1 MKKNV
6 FLVALLAMGLT
17 TFTACDEEN
26 NEKTI
31 PEGIADVN
39 FEEDQ
44 TAVTDANLT
53 NWVQYSVQVANLLTK
68 DASDLKNAWTD
79 SYNGGEWRDVIAKAP
94 TGTGKTFASYSN
106 CVQQIIEGCADI
118 ANEVGTA
125 KIGEPRDLWEKGS
138 YKDAVYAVESWYSFH
153 SIDDYTNNILSI
165 RNAVYGTR
173 NGEQA
178 AQSVASYLKANNV
191 SLYNSLVTKI
201 NAAVSAIQGIKS
213 PLRSYLGSNTVLA
226 AQNACSALEKVL
238 TNDLKPV
245 MMAAS
250 EEDLKPIIVN
260 YTDHV
265 VLPTYADL
273 LADNTALN
281 TAIRTLANTAGE
293 YQAGTKTVADVNQA
307 FKAAAAQWITARE
320 PWETSEAFLFGP
332 VADKGLDP
340 NMDSW
345 PLDVD
350 ALKNTLASGKFDNLT
365 WEGEFDENDET
376 IAAVQNVRGFHTL
389 EFLLF
394 YNGKPRTL
402 SK

>member
-79 SYNGGEWRDVIAKAP
+79 SYNGGDAYSEQFKNP
-94 TGTGKTFASYSN
+94 GTGKTFASYSN

-201 NAAVSAIQGIKS
+201 NTAVNAIQGIKS

-226 AQNACSALEKVL
+226 AQDACSALEKVL

-250 EEDLKPIIVN
+250 EEDLKPIIIN
-260 YTDHV
+260 YTDNV

-293 YQAGTKTVADVNQA
+293 YQAGTKTVADVNLA
-307 FKAAAAQWITARE
+307 FKAAALQWITARE

-350 ALKNTLASGKFDNLT
+350 ALKNTLSSGRFDNLT

>member
-79 SYNGGEWRDVIAKAP
+79 SYNGGDAYSEQFKNP
-94 TGTGKTFASYSN
+94 GTGKTFASYSN

-173 NGEQA
+173 NGEQT

-191 SLYNSLVTKI
+191 SFYNSLVTKI
-201 NAAVSAIQGIKS
+201 NTAVNAIQGIKS
-213 PLRSYLGSNTVLA
+213 PLRNYLGSNTVLA
-226 AQNACSALEKVL
+226 AQDACLALEKVL

-250 EEDLKPIIVN
+250 EEDLKPIIIN

-293 YQAGTKTVADVNQA
+293 YQAGTKTVADVNLA
-307 FKAAAAQWITARE
+307 FKAAALLWITARE

-394 YNGKPRTL
+394 YNGTPRTL

>member
-79 SYNGGEWRDVIAKAP
+79 SYNGGDAYSEQFKNP
-94 TGTGKTFASYSN
+94 GTGKTFASYSN

-201 NAAVSAIQGIKS
+201 NTAVNAIQGIKS

-226 AQNACSALEKVL
+226 AQDACSALEKVL

-250 EEDLKPIIVN
+250 EEDLKPIIIN
-260 YTDHV
+260 YTDNV

-273 LADNTALN
+273 LADDTALN

-293 YQAGTKTVADVNQA
+293 YQAGTKTVADVNLA
-307 FKAAAAQWITARE
+307 FKAAALLWITARE

-350 ALKNTLASGKFDNLT
+350 ALKNTLASGRFDNLT

>member
-31 PEGIADVN
+31 PEGIADVD

-79 SYNGGEWRDVIAKAP
+79 SYNGGDAYSEQFKNP
-94 TGTGKTFASYSN
+94 GTGKTFASYSN

-201 NAAVSAIQGIKS
+201 NTAVNAIQGIKS

-226 AQNACSALEKVL
+226 AQDACSALEKVL

-250 EEDLKPIIVN
+250 EEDLKPIIIN
-260 YTDHV
+260 YTDNV

-293 YQAGTKTVADVNQA
+293 YQAGTKTVADVNLA
-307 FKAAAAQWITARE
+307 FKAAALLWITARE

-365 WEGEFDENDET
+365 WEGEFDEDDET

-394 YNGKPRTL
+394 YNGTPRTL

>member
-39 FEEDQ
+39 FEENQ

-79 SYNGGEWRDVIAKAP
+79 SYNGGDAYSEQFKNP
-94 TGTGKTFASYSN
+94 GTGKTFASYSN

-201 NAAVSAIQGIKS
+201 NTAVNAIQGIKS

-226 AQNACSALEKVL
+226 AQDACSALEKVL

-250 EEDLKPIIVN
+250 EEDLKPIIIN
-260 YTDHV
+260 YTDNV

-293 YQAGTKTVADVNQA
+293 YQAGTKTVADVNLA
-307 FKAAAAQWITARE
+307 FKAAATQWITARE

-350 ALKNTLASGKFDNLT
+350 ALKNTLSSGRFDNLT

-394 YNGKPRTL
+394 YNGTPRTL

>member
-1 MKKNV
+1 
-6 FLVALLAMGLT
+6 
-17 TFTACDEEN
+17 
-26 NEKTI
+26 
-31 PEGIADVN
+31 
-39 FEEDQ
+39 
-44 TAVTDANLT
+44 
-53 NWVQYSVQVANLLTK
+53 
-68 DASDLKNAWTD
+68 
-79 SYNGGEWRDVIAKAP
+79 
-94 TGTGKTFASYSN
+94 
-106 CVQQIIEGCADI
+106 
-118 ANEVGTA
+118 
-125 KIGEPRDLWEKGS
+125 
-138 YKDAVYAVESWYSFH
+138 
-153 SIDDYTNNILSI
+153 
-165 RNAVYGTR
+165 
-173 NGEQA
+173 
-178 AQSVASYLKANNV
+178 V

-201 NAAVSAIQGIKS
+201 NTAVNAIQGIKS

-226 AQNACSALEKVL
+226 AQDACSALEKVL

-250 EEDLKPIIVN
+250 EEDLKPIIIN

-293 YQAGTKTVADVNQA
+293 YQAGTKTVADVNLA
-307 FKAAAAQWITARE
+307 FKAAATQWITARE

>member
-68 DASDLKNAWTD
+68 DASDLKSAWTD
-79 SYNGGEWRDVIAKAP
+79 SYNGGDAYSEQFKNP
-94 TGTGKTFASYSN
+94 GTGKTFASYSN

-178 AQSVASYLKANNV
+178 VQSVASYLKANNV

-201 NAAVSAIQGIKS
+201 NTAVNAIQGIKS
-213 PLRSYLGSNTVLA
+213 PLRSFLGSNTVLA
-226 AQNACSALEKVL
+226 AQDACSALEKVL

-250 EEDLKPIIVN
+250 EEDLKPIIIS
-260 YTDHV
+260 YTDNV

-293 YQAGTKTVADVNQA
+293 YQAGTKTVADVNLA

-365 WEGEFDENDET
+365 WEGEFDEDDET

>member
-79 SYNGGEWRDVIAKAP
+79 SYNGGDAYSEQFKNP
-94 TGTGKTFASYSN
+94 GTGKTFASYSN

-178 AQSVASYLKANNV
+178 AQSVASYLKTNNV

-201 NAAVSAIQGIKS
+201 NTAVNAIQGIKS

-226 AQNACSALEKVL
+226 AQDACSALEKVL

-250 EEDLKPIIVN
+250 EEDLKPIIIN
-260 YTDHV
+260 YTDNV

-293 YQAGTKTVADVNQA
+293 YQAGTKTVADVNLA
-307 FKAAAAQWITARE
+307 FKAAALLWITARE

-350 ALKNTLASGKFDNLT
+350 ALKNTLASGRFDNLT

-394 YNGKPRTL
+394 YNGTPRTL

>member
-79 SYNGGEWRDVIAKAP
+79 SYNGGDAYSEQFKNP
-94 TGTGKTFASYSN
+94 GTGKTFASYSN

-178 AQSVASYLKANNV
+178 AQSVASYLKDNNV

-201 NAAVSAIQGIKS
+201 TTAVNAIQGIKS
-213 PLRSYLGSNTVLA
+213 PLRSFLGSNTVLA

-250 EEDLKPIIVN
+250 EEDLKPIIIN
-260 YTDHV
+260 YTDNV

-281 TAIRTLANTAGE
+281 TAIRTLANTANE
-293 YQAGTKTVADVNQA
+293 YQAGTKTVADVNLA
-307 FKAAAAQWITARE
+307 FKAAALQWITARE

-394 YNGKPRTL
+394 YNGTPRTL

>member
-79 SYNGGEWRDVIAKAP
+79 SYNGGDAYSEQFKNP
-94 TGTGKTFASYSN
+94 GTGKTFASYSN

-178 AQSVASYLKANNV
+178 AQSVASYLKANYV

-201 NAAVSAIQGIKS
+201 TTAVNAIQGIKS
-213 PLRSYLGSNTVLA
+213 PLRSFLGSNTVLA

-250 EEDLKPIIVN
+250 EEDLKPIIIN
-260 YTDHV
+260 YTDNV

-281 TAIRTLANTAGE
+281 TAIRTLANTANE
-293 YQAGTKTVADVNQA
+293 YQAGTKTVADVNLA
-307 FKAAAAQWITARE
+307 FKAAALQWITARE

-394 YNGKPRTL
+394 YNGTPRTL

>member
-79 SYNGGEWRDVIAKAP
+79 SYNGGDAYSEQFKNP
-94 TGTGKTFASYSN
+94 GTGKTFASYSN

-201 NAAVSAIQGIKS
+201 NTAVNAIQGIKS

-226 AQNACSALEKVL
+226 AQDACSALEKVL

-250 EEDLKPIIVN
+250 EEDLKPIIIN
-260 YTDHV
+260 YTDNV

-293 YQAGTKTVADVNQA
+293 YQAGTKTVADVNLA
-307 FKAAAAQWITARE
+307 FKAAALLWITARE

-350 ALKNTLASGKFDNLT
+350 ALKNTLASGRFDNLT

-394 YNGKPRTL
+394 YNGTPRTL

>member
-79 SYNGGEWRDVIAKAP
+79 SYNGSDAYSEQFKNP
-94 TGTGKTFASYSN
+94 GTGKTFASYSN

-125 KIGEPRDLWEKGS
+125 KIGEPRDLWEKGN

-201 NAAVSAIQGIKS
+201 NTAVNAIQGIKS

-226 AQNACSALEKVL
+226 AQDACSALEKVL

-250 EEDLKPIIVN
+250 EEDLKPIIIN

-293 YQAGTKTVADVNQA
+293 YQAGTKTVADVNLA

-350 ALKNTLASGKFDNLT
+350 ALKNTLASGRFDNLT
-365 WEGEFDENDET
+365 WEGEFDEDDET

-394 YNGKPRTL
+394 YNGTPRTL

>member
-39 FEEDQ
+39 FEENQ

-79 SYNGGEWRDVIAKAP
+79 SYNGGDAYSEQFKNP
-94 TGTGKTFASYSN
+94 GTGKTFASYSN

-201 NAAVSAIQGIKS
+201 NTAVNAIQGIKS

-226 AQNACSALEKVL
+226 AQDACSALEKVL

-250 EEDLKPIIVN
+250 EEDLKPIIIN
-260 YTDHV
+260 YTDNV

-293 YQAGTKTVADVNQA
+293 YQAGTKTVADVNLA
-307 FKAAAAQWITARE
+307 FKAAALLWITARE

>member
-79 SYNGGEWRDVIAKAP
+79 SYNGGDAYSEQFKNP
-94 TGTGKTFASYSN
+94 GTGKTFASYSN

-201 NAAVSAIQGIKS
+201 NTAVNAIQGIKS

-226 AQNACSALEKVL
+226 AQDACSALEKVL

-250 EEDLKPIIVN
+250 EEDLKPIIIN
-260 YTDHV
+260 YTDNV

-307 FKAAAAQWITARE
+307 FKTAAAQWITARE

-394 YNGKPRTL
+394 YNGTPRTL

>member
-79 SYNGGEWRDVIAKAP
+79 SYNGGDAYSEQFKNP
-94 TGTGKTFASYSN
+94 GTGKTFASYSN

-201 NAAVSAIQGIKS
+201 TTAVNAIQGIKS
-213 PLRSYLGSNTVLA
+213 PLRSFLGSNTVLA

-250 EEDLKPIIVN
+250 EEDLKPIIIN
-260 YTDHV
+260 YTDNV

-281 TAIRTLANTAGE
+281 TAIRTLANTANE
-293 YQAGTKTVADVNQA
+293 YQAGTKTVADVNLA
-307 FKAAAAQWITARE
+307 FKAAALQWITARE

-350 ALKNTLASGKFDNLT
+350 AMKNTLASGKFDNLT

-394 YNGKPRTL
+394 YNGTPRTL

>member
-1 MKKNV
+1 M
-6 FLVALLAMGLT
+6 
-17 TFTACDEEN
+17 
-26 NEKTI
+26 
-31 PEGIADVN
+31 
-39 FEEDQ
+39 
-44 TAVTDANLT
+44 
-53 NWVQYSVQVANLLTK
+53 
-68 DASDLKNAWTD
+68 
-79 SYNGGEWRDVIAKAP
+79 
-94 TGTGKTFASYSN
+94 
-106 CVQQIIEGCADI
+106 
-118 ANEVGTA
+118 GTA

-201 NAAVSAIQGIKS
+201 NTAVNAIQGIKS

-226 AQNACSALEKVL
+226 AQDACSALEKVL

-250 EEDLKPIIVN
+250 EEDLKPIIIN

-293 YQAGTKTVADVNQA
+293 YQAGTKTVADVNLA
-307 FKAAAAQWITARE
+307 FKAAALQWVTARE

-350 ALKNTLASGKFDNLT
+350 ALKNTLSSGRFDNLT
-365 WEGEFDENDET
+365 WEGEFDEDDET

-394 YNGKPRTL
+394 YNGTPRTL

>member
-79 SYNGGEWRDVIAKAP
+79 SYNGGDAYSEQFKNP
-94 TGTGKTFASYSN
+94 GTGKTFASYSN

-201 NAAVSAIQGIKS
+201 NTAVNAIQGIKS
-213 PLRSYLGSNTVLA
+213 PLRSFLGSNTVLA

-307 FKAAAAQWITARE
+307 FKTAAAQWITARE

>member
-1 MKKNV
+1 
-6 FLVALLAMGLT
+6 MGLT

-39 FEEDQ
+39 FEENQ

-79 SYNGGEWRDVIAKAP
+79 SYNGGDAYSEQFKNP
-94 TGTGKTFASYSN
+94 GTGKTFASYSN

-201 NAAVSAIQGIKS
+201 NTAVNAIQGIKS

-226 AQNACSALEKVL
+226 AQDACSALEKVL

-250 EEDLKPIIVN
+250 EEDLKPIIIN
-260 YTDHV
+260 YTDNV

-293 YQAGTKTVADVNQA
+293 YQAGTKTVADVNLA
-307 FKAAAAQWITARE
+307 FKAAALQWVTARE

-350 ALKNTLASGKFDNLT
+350 ALKNTLSSGRFDNLT
-365 WEGEFDENDET
+365 WEGEFDEDDET

-394 YNGKPRTL
+394 YNGTPRTL

>member
-79 SYNGGEWRDVIAKAP
+79 SYNGGDAYSEQFKNP
-94 TGTGKTFASYSN
+94 GTGKTFASYSN

-178 AQSVASYLKANNV
+178 AQSVASYLTANNV

-201 NAAVSAIQGIKS
+201 TTAVNAIQGIKS
-213 PLRSYLGSNTVLA
+213 PLRSFLGSNTVLA
-226 AQNACSALEKVL
+226 AQDACSALEKVL

-250 EEDLKPIIVN
+250 EEDLKPIIIN
-260 YTDHV
+260 YTDNV

-293 YQAGTKTVADVNQA
+293 YQAGTKTVADVNLA
-307 FKAAAAQWITARE
+307 FKAAALLWITARE

-394 YNGKPRTL
+394 YNGTPRTL

>member
-79 SYNGGEWRDVIAKAP
+79 SYNGGDAYSEQFKNP
-94 TGTGKTFASYSN
+94 GTGKTFASYSN

-201 NAAVSAIQGIKS
+201 NTAVNAIQGIKS

-250 EEDLKPIIVN
+250 EEDLKPIIIN
-260 YTDHV
+260 YTDNV

-293 YQAGTKTVADVNQA
+293 YQAGTKTVADVNLA
-307 FKAAAAQWITARE
+307 FKAAALLWITARE

-350 ALKNTLASGKFDNLT
+350 ALKNTLASGRFDNLT

-394 YNGKPRTL
+394 YNGTPRTL

>member
-79 SYNGGEWRDVIAKAP
+79 SYNGGDAYSEQFKNP
-94 TGTGKTFASYSN
+94 GTGKTFASYSN

-201 NAAVSAIQGIKS
+201 TTAVNAIQGIKS
-213 PLRSYLGSNTVLA
+213 PLRSFLGSNTVLA

-250 EEDLKPIIVN
+250 EEDLKPIIIN
-260 YTDHV
+260 YTDNV

-293 YQAGTKTVADVNQA
+293 YQAGTKTVADVNLA

>member
-1 MKKNV
+1 MKK
-6 FLVALLAMGLT
+6 FYLLAGLIAT
-17 TFTACDEEN
+17 GLVTFTACEDN
-26 NEKTI
+26 TVEKTI

-39 FEEDQ
+39 FEEDKTTV
-44 TAVTDANLT
+44 TAENLT

-68 DASDLKNAWTD
+68 DASDLKSAWTD
-79 SYNGGEWRDVIAKAP
+79 SYNGGEAYAEQFKNP
-94 TGTGKTFASYSN
+94 GSGKTYASYNN
-106 CVQQIIEGCADI
+106 CIQQIIEGCADI

-125 KIGEPRDLWEKGS
+125 KIGDPRDLWERGY

-153 SIDDYTNNILSI
+153 SIDDYTNNIRSI

-173 NGEQA
+173 NGQEA
-178 AQSVASYLKANNV
+178 TQSVASYLKANNAT
-191 SLYNSLVTKI
+191 LYNNLIVRI
-201 NAAVSAIQGIKS
+201 NTAVNAIQGIKS
-213 PLRSYLGSNTVLA
+213 PLRSYLGSNTVIA
-226 AQNACSALEKVL
+226 AQDACAALEKVL
-238 TNDLKPV
+238 TNELKPI

-250 EEDLKPIIVN
+250 EEDLKPIIIN
-260 YTDHV
+260 YTDSV

-273 LADNTALN
+273 LSTNTALN
-281 TAIRTLANTAGE
+281 TSIRILANTATE
-293 YQAGTKTVADVNQA
+293 YQAGVKTSADVNQA
-307 FKAAAAQWITARE
+307 FKNAAANWMNARE

-350 ALKNTLASGKFDNLT
+350 ALKNTLASGNFNNLS

-394 YNGKPRTL
+394 YNGAPRTL
-402 SK
+402 SE

>member
-79 SYNGGEWRDVIAKAP
+79 SYNGGDAYSEQFKNP
-94 TGTGKTFASYSN
+94 GTGKTFASYSN

-201 NAAVSAIQGIKS
+201 NTAVNAIQGIKS
-213 PLRSYLGSNTVLA
+213 PLRSFLGSNTVLA
-226 AQNACSALEKVL
+226 AQDACSALEKVL

-250 EEDLKPIIVN
+250 EEDLKPIIIS

-293 YQAGTKTVADVNQA
+293 YQTGTKTVADVNLA
-307 FKAAAAQWITARE
+307 FKAAAALWITARE

-350 ALKNTLASGKFDNLT
+350 ALKNTLASGRFDNLT
-365 WEGEFDENDET
+365 WEGEFDEDDET

-394 YNGKPRTL
+394 YNGTPRTL

>member
-79 SYNGGEWRDVIAKAP
+79 SYNGGDAYSEQFKNP
-94 TGTGKTFASYSN
+94 GTGKTFASYSN

-201 NAAVSAIQGIKS
+201 NTAVNAIQGIKS

-226 AQNACSALEKVL
+226 AQDACSALEKVL

-250 EEDLKPIIVN
+250 EEDLKPIIIN
-260 YTDHV
+260 YTDNV

-293 YQAGTKTVADVNQA
+293 YQAGTKTVADVNLA
-307 FKAAAAQWITARE
+307 FKAAALLWITARE

-350 ALKNTLASGKFDNLT
+350 ALKNTLSSGRFDNLT

-394 YNGKPRTL
+394 YNGTPRTL

>member
-79 SYNGGEWRDVIAKAP
+79 SYNGGDAYSEQFKNP
-94 TGTGKTFASYSN
+94 GTGKTFASYSN

-201 NAAVSAIQGIKS
+201 TTAVNAIQGIKS
-213 PLRSYLGSNTVLA
+213 PLRSFLGSNTVLA

-250 EEDLKPIIVN
+250 EEDLKPIIIN
-260 YTDHV
+260 YTDNV

-281 TAIRTLANTAGE
+281 TAIRTLANTANE
-293 YQAGTKTVADVNQA
+293 YQAGTKTVADVNLA
-307 FKAAAAQWITARE
+307 FKAAALQWITARE

-365 WEGEFDENDET
+365 WEGEFDEDDET

-394 YNGKPRTL
+394 YNGTPRTL

>member
-79 SYNGGEWRDVIAKAP
+79 SYNGGDAYSEQFKNP
-94 TGTGKTFASYSN
+94 GTGKTFASYSN

-178 AQSVASYLKANNV
+178 AQSVASYLKPTMCRSTTASSRKSTQPSMPSRASRAPCAATSAATPCWQPRMHARHWRRCSPTTS
-191 SLYNSLVTKI
+191 SL
-201 NAAVSAIQGIKS
+201 
-213 PLRSYLGSNTVLA
+213 
-226 AQNACSALEKVL
+226 
-238 TNDLKPV
+238 
-245 MMAAS
+245 
-250 EEDLKPIIVN
+250 
-260 YTDHV
+260 
-265 VLPTYADL
+265 
-273 LADNTALN
+273 
-281 TAIRTLANTAGE
+281 
-293 YQAGTKTVADVNQA
+293 
-307 FKAAAAQWITARE
+307 
-320 PWETSEAFLFGP
+320 
-332 VADKGLDP
+332 
-340 NMDSW
+340 
-345 PLDVD
+345 
-350 ALKNTLASGKFDNLT
+350 
-365 WEGEFDENDET
+365 
-376 IAAVQNVRGFHTL
+376 
-389 EFLLF
+389 
-394 YNGKPRTL
+394 
-402 SK
+402 

>member
-79 SYNGGEWRDVIAKAP
+79 SYNGGDAYSEQFKNP
-94 TGTGKTFASYSN
+94 GTGKTFASYSN

-201 NAAVSAIQGIKS
+201 NTAVNAIQGIKS
-213 PLRSYLGSNTVLA
+213 PLRSFLGSNTVLA

-250 EEDLKPIIVN
+250 EEDLKPIIIN
-260 YTDHV
+260 YTDNV

-293 YQAGTKTVADVNQA
+293 YQAGTKTVADVNLA
-307 FKAAAAQWITARE
+307 FKAAALLWITARE

-394 YNGKPRTL
+394 YNGTPRTL

>member
-39 FEEDQ
+39 FEENQ

-79 SYNGGEWRDVIAKAP
+79 SYNGGDAYSEQFKNP
-94 TGTGKTFASYSN
+94 GTGKTFASYSN

-201 NAAVSAIQGIKS
+201 NTAVNAIQGIKS

-226 AQNACSALEKVL
+226 AQDACSALEKVL

-250 EEDLKPIIVN
+250 EEDLKPIIIN
-260 YTDHV
+260 YTDNV

-293 YQAGTKTVADVNQA
+293 YQAGTKTVADVNLA
-307 FKAAAAQWITARE
+307 FKAAALLWITARE

-350 ALKNTLASGKFDNLT
+350 ALKNTLASGRFDNLT
-365 WEGEFDENDET
+365 WEGEFDEDDET

>member
-1 MKKNV
+1 MKKKV

-79 SYNGGEWRDVIAKAP
+79 SYNGGDAYSEQFKNP
-94 TGTGKTFASYSN
+94 GTGKTFASYSN

-201 NAAVSAIQGIKS
+201 NTAVNAIQGIKS

-226 AQNACSALEKVL
+226 AQDACSALEKVL

-250 EEDLKPIIVN
+250 EEDLKPIIIN
-260 YTDHV
+260 YTDNV

-293 YQAGTKTVADVNQA
+293 YQAGTKTVADVNLA
-307 FKAAAAQWITARE
+307 FKAAALLWITARE

-394 YNGKPRTL
+394 YNGTPRTL

>member
-79 SYNGGEWRDVIAKAP
+79 SYNGGDAYSEQFKNP
-94 TGTGKTFASYSN
+94 GTGKTFASYSN

-201 NAAVSAIQGIKS
+201 NTAVNAIQGIKS

-226 AQNACSALEKVL
+226 AQDACSALEKVL

-250 EEDLKPIIVN
+250 EEDLKPIIIN

-293 YQAGTKTVADVNQA
+293 YQAGTKTVADVNLA

-350 ALKNTLASGKFDNLT
+350 ALKNTLASGRFDNLT
-365 WEGEFDENDET
+365 WEGEFDEDDET

-389 EFLLF
+389 ELLLF

>member
-79 SYNGGEWRDVIAKAP
+79 SYNGGDAYSEQFKNP
-94 TGTGKTFASYSN
+94 GTGKTFASYSN

-173 NGEQA
+173 NGEQT

-201 NAAVSAIQGIKS
+201 NTAVNAIQGIKS

-226 AQNACSALEKVL
+226 AQDACSALEKVL

-250 EEDLKPIIVN
+250 EEDLKPIIIN
-260 YTDHV
+260 YTDNV

-293 YQAGTKTVADVNQA
+293 YQAGTKTVADVNLA
-307 FKAAAAQWITARE
+307 FKAAALLWITARE

-350 ALKNTLASGKFDNLT
+350 ALKNTLASGRFDNLT

>member
-79 SYNGGEWRDVIAKAP
+79 SYNGGDAYSEQFKNP
-94 TGTGKTFASYSN
+94 GTGKTFASYSN

-201 NAAVSAIQGIKS
+201 NTAVNAIQGIKS

-226 AQNACSALEKVL
+226 AQDACSALEKVL

-250 EEDLKPIIVN
+250 EEDLKPIIIN
-260 YTDHV
+260 YTDNV

-293 YQAGTKTVADVNQA
+293 YQAGTKTVADVNLA
-307 FKAAAAQWITARE
+307 FKAAALQWVTARE

-350 ALKNTLASGKFDNLT
+350 ALKNTLASGRFDNLT

-394 YNGKPRTL
+394 YNGTPRTL

>member
-79 SYNGGEWRDVIAKAP
+79 SYNSGDAYSEQFKNP
-94 TGTGKTFASYSN
+94 GTGKTFASYSN

-201 NAAVSAIQGIKS
+201 TTAVNAIQGIKS
-213 PLRSYLGSNTVLA
+213 PLRSFLGSNTVLA

-250 EEDLKPIIVN
+250 EEDLKPIIIN
-260 YTDHV
+260 YTDNV

-281 TAIRTLANTAGE
+281 TAIRTLANTANE
-293 YQAGTKTVADVNQA
+293 YQAGTKTVADVNLA